1 MLTFLL
7 ALFSFK
13 RIELGIINGSKRK
26 IIMSKLKWIIW
37 ICLTTFLMLTSATSK
52 AVSSDIKTPDLLQ
65 QSSGTDT
72 AEHILSVK
80 QAVFDDMSQSIING
94 EKRFSQSCIY
104 CHGYQGSGG
113 RTKKLQGRTIAPD
126 RLFKTITEGRTRG
139 SSRMPPWENAFT
151 ISERWELVAYIMS
164 LSEKK

>member
-37 ICLTTFLMLTSATSK
+37 IWLTTFLMLTSATSK

-65 QSSGTDT
+65 QDSDT
-72 AEHILSVK
+72 AAAEHILDVK
-80 QAVFDDMSQSIING
+80 KAVFDDMSQSIING
-94 EKRFSQSCIY
+94 AKRFSQSCIY
-104 CHGYQGSGG
+104 CHGYEGSGG
-113 RTKKLQGRTIAPD
+113 RSKKLQGRTIAPD
-126 RLFKTITEGRTRG
+126 ELFKTITDGKSIG
-139 SSRMPPWENAFT
+139 SSRMPPWEKTFT